1 MTATAGPTDTIAPTL
16 VAASPSSAAAPV
28 PVSQV
33 LSLTFSEPVVYRGG
47 SIRLTG
53 GASPL
58 SLSGAQIQV
67 TGKHV
72 TVTPS
77 ADLAPSTTYT
87 IDFSQAMV
95 SDLAGNAFA
104 PSGAAAVSFKTGGAL
119 YAAPNKGNNSTT
131 GRGTVASPYDSIGH
145 ATKQARPGDTIYVV
159 LDATKVLANSYA
171 IEAAGTAASPVVIKP
186 APGGSAKY
194 AFTSANGLTLPES
207 AKHVVIE
214 GFEFYGQS
222 DKQDHWDLVA
232 RGVWAGKSPLAIGS
246 IAINV
251 EAGTD
256 ITIRNNYFHDLQQKA
271 VNITGGRYVNVVSNI
286 IRDVAT
292 KSLSGGHGIMRQQG
306 DASNFGTAD
315 DATKYRWDINGNLI
329 FNVEQRIYS
338 WVPAKGF
345 MNMTLDEGKPILIDE
360 TTDRQLKARIANNI
374 VAYASIDS
382 IRIKPTPNLEV
393 VNNSVYTQGAHAD
406 GITDINTLASTAP
419 FDKDPTPGLVVANN
433 LVMTAPG
440 TFAFELNDGYPTA
453 ASAAKFSGNVRLGS
467 GGTVNPTGLPGAS
480 AQAGS
485 SLFVN
490 PNAGNFMPAAG
501 VPLAAGA
508 PADTRA
514 TIDSAVSKFGVT
526 VAPANWVTDELKLTQ
541 SFLDNIPGLD
551 DGIAN
556 NETVFTG
563 PGQYGASDS
572 EIDRKAFYFAVNS
585 AWKTSIGLRDAALTR
600 TRVPAFNGLY
610 ELIVPSAY
618 STWYDAAKL
627 ANPSYASIRHGNS
640 YIAQN
645 KAFPANSL
653 LLTALGGTAA
663 GSYNQILAAGQTIT
677 LGGDLR
683 IVFSN
688 GYTPKSGDSFDIIKA
703 GAVIGNFANVNLPAS
718 VGAAYSLNVVSGN
731 TLRLTFQ

>member
-171 IEAAGTAASPVVIKP
+171 IEAAGTAASPITIKP

-194 AFTSANGLTLPES
+194 TFVSANGWTIP
-207 AKHVVIE
+207 ATATHVIVE
-214 GFEFYGQS
+214 GFEFSGQS
-222 DKQDHWDLVA
+222 NLQDHWDLVA
-232 RGVWAGKSPLAIGS
+232 KGVWAGKSPTAMGG

-256 ITIRNNYFHDLQQKA
+256 ITIQNNYFHDLAQKA
-271 VNITGGRYVNVVSNI
+271 VNITGGRYVNVVNNI

-315 DATKYRWDINGNLI
+315 DGTKYRWDINGNLI

-338 WVPAKGF
+338 WVPTKGF

-433 LVMTAPG
+433 LVMTATG

-453 ASAAKFSGNVRLGS
+453 ASAAKFSGNVRLAT
-467 GGTVNPTGLPGAS
+467 GGTVNPTGLSGVASQSGA
-480 AQAGS
+480 

-490 PNAGNFMPAAG
+490 PAAGDFTPVAG
-501 VPLAAGA
+501 VPLSAGA
-508 PADTRA
+508 PADIRA
-514 TIDSAVSKFGVT
+514 KLKAAISKFGVS

-541 SFLDNIPGLD
+541 SLLDNIPGLE
-551 DGIAN
+551 DGVAG
-556 NETVFTG
+556 NETVFTT
-563 PGQYGASDS
+563 PGQYGASNL
-572 EIDRKAFYFAVNS
+572 ETDRKAMYFTVAT
-585 AWKTSIGLRDAALTR
+585 AWKTSVGLRDTDLAR
-600 TRVPAFNGLY
+600 PRVLAFNGLY
-610 ELIVPSAY
+610 ELIVPAAY
-618 STWYDAAKL
+618 SVWLDAARL
-627 ANPSYASIRHGNS
+627 SYPSYASIRHGDS

-645 KAFPANSL
+645 KVFPANSL
-653 LLTALGGTAA
+653 LLTSIGGTSA

-703 GAVIGNFANVNLPAS
+703 ASLVGNFANVFVPSS
-718 VGAAYSLNVVSGN
+718 VGAAYLLNVVGG
-731 TLRLTFQ
+731 TLRLSFP